1 MYGISLYCSTTQGDG
16 FYSEAISRFQQLTQ
30 FYPKRP
36 HCILL
41 TIIQRIF
48 IPWVWKHYC
57 IILVVQNTL
66 LLK

>member
-48 IPWVWKHYC
+48 
-57 IILVVQNTL
+57 NTTA
-66 LLK
+66 